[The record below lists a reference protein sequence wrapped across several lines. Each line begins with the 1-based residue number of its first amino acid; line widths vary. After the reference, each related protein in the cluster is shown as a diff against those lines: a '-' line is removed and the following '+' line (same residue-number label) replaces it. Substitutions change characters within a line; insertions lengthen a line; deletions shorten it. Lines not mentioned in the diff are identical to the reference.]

1 MWSTVIILQSLYIL
15 IHCHDDDLPF
25 LTKRTEAYVEEL
37 EKACKVGKHECT
49 EAAEHL
55 AETLHIFQEL
65 LATHSKRNEEL
76 EHIAMTSERIM
87 PPLLILQSVAQL
99 DEFKLHHLETVDK
112 IIREA
117 NKQLHRMHQFDREQW
132 IQDLHMITNRHANED
147 L

>member
-76 EHIAMTSERIM
+76 EHIAMTS
-87 PPLLILQSVAQL
+87 VAQL